1 MKFKQAICFLTIIFL
16 ISITVTVFSQDAEI
30 VEPIDHFG
38 FKPGTDRELI
48 TYEELIDY
56 LNILDENSEKLKM
69 IEIGKSPFGKPI
81 YICFVSSPENIAN
94 LDELKT
100 INRSLMLD
108 TEIPDQEREEI
119 IEKGKVFVLATLSMH
134 SKEVGPSQSAPL
146 IAYDLITTSEINKLT
161 WLDDVVY
168 MMVPCHNPDGMDMIV
183 EHYKKYKDTKYEGSS
198 MPGVY
203 HKYVGHDNNRDFVT
217 LTQTDTKA
225 IASIYNLEW
234 FPQVMVEKHQMGSR
248 GVRYF
253 VPPPHDP
260 IAENIDAGIW
270 NWIGI
275 FGSNMITDMTKDGLA
290 GVSQHYLFDEYWPGS
305 TGTCQWK
312 NVIGMLTEA
321 ASVQVAKPIYIEP
334 NELTV
339 RGKGLSEYKK
349 SVNMPLPW
357 EGGWWR
363 LGDIIDYEVSSTM
376 SILKTASNHRTEI
389 LEFINDLCRR
399 EVEKGK
405 TEAPYYYV
413 MPLNQND
420 QGELVGIVNLLKE
433 HGINVYQLNH
443 DLIISNVIYGSGDI
457 VVPMAQPFRP
467 FIKEVLEDQEFP
479 LRHYTPDGE
488 IIKPYD
494 VTSWSLPLHRGVQC
508 IEINIRSTELE
519 NSLTEITDS
528 FNLNKEEIEYNA
540 IILPANNNES
550 YRAAFMA
557 MGLGLKV
564 FRLADDVI
572 TDEKEFKKGS
582 FYIERSD
589 KLNNILQTLTVSP
602 VFLKSG
608 FDYKLNEINM
618 PRIGLT
624 ESWFHDM
631 DAGWTRYVLDE
642 YHIPFTI
649 LRPADFE
656 TTDLK
661 DNFDIVIFPNVSKN
675 VLMDGKYKSGSTYY
689 ISSYPPEYTKG
700 MGEIGM
706 EKLMEFLDG
715 GGIIVSW
722 GRSTQLFDTNL
733 KIKHS
738 EDDNEEFKLP
748 FKSITNELKEAG
760 LYCPGPLIKVNI
772 KQNHPLT
779 YGLEKDAGILFKGSQ
794 VFSTSI
800 PKFDMDR
807 RVIAVFPEKDILLSG
822 YCENEKKLANKTAM
836 VWLKKGKGQIV
847 LMGFSP
853 QFRAST
859 QGTYKLLFNSILL
872 ESIK

>member
-1 MKFKQAICFLTIIFL
+1 MKFKQAICFLSIIFL
-16 ISITVTVFSQDAEI
+16 ISVTVTVFSQDAEI

-48 TYEELIDY
+48 AYEDLIEY
-56 LNILDENSEKLKM
+56 LNILDEFSDKLKM

-81 YICFVSSPENIAN
+81 YICFISSPENIAN

-108 TEIPDQEREEI
+108 TEIHDQDREEI

-134 SKEVGPSQSAPL
+134 SREVGPSQSAPL

-161 WLDDVVY
+161 WLNDVVY

-234 FPQVMVEKHQMGSR
+234 FPQVMVEKHQMGSG

-260 IAENIDAGIW
+260 IAEIIDAGIW

-339 RGKGLSEYKK
+339 RGKGLAEYKK

-376 SILKTASNHRTEI
+376 SILKTASNHRTDI

-399 EVEKGK
+399 EVKKGK

-413 MPLNQND
+413 MPLKQND
-420 QGELVGIVNLLKE
+420 QSELVGMVNLLKE

-443 DLIISNVIYGSGDI
+443 DLTINNVIYGSGDI

-494 VTSWSLPLHRGVQC
+494 ITSWSLPLHRGVQC
-508 IEINIRSTELE
+508 TEINIRSTELE
-519 NSLTEITDS
+519 NSLTEIPGS
-528 FNLNKEEIEYNA
+528 FNLNKEEVEYNA
-540 IILPANNNES
+540 IILPATNNES

-564 FRLADDVI
+564 SRLADDVI

-589 KLNNILQTLTVSP
+589 KLNNVLQTLTVSP
-602 VFLKSG
+602 VFLKSD

-642 YHIPFTI
+642 YQIPFTI

-661 DNFDIVIFPNVSKN
+661 ENFDIVIFPNVSKN

-715 GGIIVSW
+715 GGIIISW
-722 GRSTQLFDTNL
+722 GRSIQLFDANL

-738 EDDNEEFKLP
+738 EDNIEEFKLP

-760 LYCPGPLIKVNI
+760 LYCPGPLIKINI

-779 YGLEKDAGILFKGSQ
+779 YGLEKDAGILFKRSQ

-822 YCENEKKLANKTAM
+822 YCENENKIANKTAM

-859 QGTYKLLFNSILL
+859 QGTYKLLFNSLLL